1 MNYTLFKYL
10 FSAPEDEKVGER
22 LLVSL
27 VFSEICTLKGVI
39 CTFLVKILFGE
50 LID

>member
-22 LLVSL
+22 LFVLRKKCIFAS
-27 VFSEICTLKGVI
+27 
-39 CTFLVKILFGE
+39 
-50 LID
+50 